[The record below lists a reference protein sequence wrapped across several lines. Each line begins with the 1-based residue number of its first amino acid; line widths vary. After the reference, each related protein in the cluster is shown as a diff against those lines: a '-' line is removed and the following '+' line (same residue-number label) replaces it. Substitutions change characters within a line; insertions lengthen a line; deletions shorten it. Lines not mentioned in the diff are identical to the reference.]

1 MPTEEQLKDLQES
14 IKNAEDKLAEW
25 DTQLRLA
32 ERAGID
38 VTEQRKRFQET
49 KLRVSRMKSVY
60 GG

>member
-14 IKNAEDKLAEW
+14 IKNAEDKLTEW

>member
-38 VTEQRKRFQET
+38 VTEQRKRFQDT